1 MNAGIAGQGT
11 VVIIHRGDARNSQNR
26 WPKNLVVSNAEEQVR
41 LRGAQ
46 QRLQFVS
53 SRAVI
58 HTYSEA
64 GSPPDNLL
72 GLRGNTHDNMP
83 LLDKRLS
90 ALRQQTLIANQPA
103 TKLRHL

>member
-1 MNAGIAGQGT
+1 
-11 VVIIHRGDARNSQNR
+11 
-26 WPKNLVVSNAEEQVR
+26 
-41 LRGAQ
+41 
-46 QRLQFVS
+46 
-53 SRAVI
+53 VI
-58 HTYSEA
+58 HTYFEA